1 MWWIKLWLLVKTLR
15 VVPLCWYVVIL
26 AWSDLSIAQPII
38 SFKTTDTGRLQKS
51 LSDSL
56 SFAISDHN
64 PLKQVVLIEF
74 NFRTAGTDSSDISAN
89 DTANSLYKIYTLFN
103 MLFTTDNME
112 DTILLQDKPAN
123 ENGEKVRVIRLYR
136 YRQSNNQ
143 SPFY

>member
-15 VVPLCWYVVIL
+15 TVPLCWYLVML
-26 AWSDLSIAQPII
+26 AWSHFSIAQPII

-51 LSDSL
+51 ISDSL
-56 SFAISDHN
+56 GFAISNHN

-74 NFRTAGTDSSDISAN
+74 NFRVAANDSSEISVN
-89 DTANSLYKIYTLFN
+89 DSANSLLKIYTLFN
-103 MLFTTDNME
+103 MLFTTDGQEN
-112 DTILLQDKPAN
+112 TIILNDKPAN
-123 ENGEKVRVIRLYR
+123 ENGEKIRVIRLYR